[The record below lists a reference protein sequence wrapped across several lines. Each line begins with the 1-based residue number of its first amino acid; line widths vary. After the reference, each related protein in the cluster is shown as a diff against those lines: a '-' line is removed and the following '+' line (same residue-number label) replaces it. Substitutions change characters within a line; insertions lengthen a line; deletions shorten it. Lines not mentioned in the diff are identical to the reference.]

1 MRRRLFAV
9 GALGLGCGISAATV
23 KPSYLAASQPQPR
36 GTAIV
41 TGGSRGIGAACSAA
55 LASKGYDVVVVYRAG
70 AQEAREVVAG
80 ITSSGGRAVAM
91 QADVSDESQV
101 MKLFA
106 EVDAWRGRSPLTCL
120 VNNAGVLG
128 PKGEQGSLQH
138 ITTDSLLSVLKVN
151 AVGPALCI
159 REAESRMSTSHGNSG
174 GAIVQI
180 SSGSAYIG
188 TPLQYACSKGALNSL
203 TIGLVSSLARQGI
216 RINTISPGM
225 TATDMISELSL
236 IHI

>member
-106 EVDAWRGRSPLTCL
+106 EADRKEVAAFFRLGAVERLSPEEQEKHRPH
-120 VNNAGVLG
+120 AIG
-128 PKGEQGSLQH
+128 PRPVRTIKNEKE
-138 ITTDSLLSVLKVN
+138 LKVN
-151 AVGPALCI
+151 P
-159 REAESRMSTSHGNSG
+159 EAEEG
-174 GAIVQI
+174 
-180 SSGSAYIG
+180 
-188 TPLQYACSKGALNSL
+188 
-203 TIGLVSSLARQGI
+203 
-216 RINTISPGM
+216 
-225 TATDMISELSL
+225 
-236 IHI
+236 